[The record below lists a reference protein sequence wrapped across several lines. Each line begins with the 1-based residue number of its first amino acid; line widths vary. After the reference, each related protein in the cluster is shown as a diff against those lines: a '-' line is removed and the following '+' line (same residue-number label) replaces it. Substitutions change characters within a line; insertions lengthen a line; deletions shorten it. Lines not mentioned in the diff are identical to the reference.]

1 LRSVTFIV
9 LRRCVV
15 LRGVDILLNLP
26 IDSLLSS
33 RVGD

>member
-1 LRSVTFIV
+1 V
-9 LRRCVV
+9 LRE
-15 LRGVDILLNLP
+15 VDILLNLP